1 MISSMDKNLAGISSR
16 HNLVHGQY
24 SWQIFLYC
32 ILFPKVMQCPH
43 EFISWISRFCGGTVG
58 GACCKVALVVTW
70 CRHKHARVYLHQLES
85 FCGRILLLFGLFR
98 KLEGFVAVTGQ
109 QEKKKKKEE
118 ASGAATGLGTAL
130 ARAPPPPLCIFTS
143 SSLAAPRVAAATAT
157 ASTAPYSWAR
167 VAKRKRSEER
177 FVSLWKLPFPHRPP
191 HPPHIDLKCQSPNF
205 DFTPK

>member
-109 QEKKKKKEE
+109 QEKKKKKRR
-118 ASGAATGLGTAL
+118 SKRCCNRPWHRT
-130 ARAPPPPLCIFTS
+130 RS
-143 SSLAAPRVAAATAT
+143 R
-157 ASTAPYSWAR
+157 STAPSVYIY
-167 VAKRKRSEER
+167 
-177 FVSLWKLPFPHRPP
+177 FVFIGSTTRRRCHCYRLDRTLFM
-191 HPPHIDLKCQSPNF
+191 S
-205 DFTPK
+205 